1 MVRGTYWDGWVLVLL
16 IAHQLGHKASTTA
29 TVITGGASAGYVYY
43 ARRRNQ
49 IDPQPLMIRLEPQRG

>member
-1 MVRGTYWDGWVLVLL
+1 MLL